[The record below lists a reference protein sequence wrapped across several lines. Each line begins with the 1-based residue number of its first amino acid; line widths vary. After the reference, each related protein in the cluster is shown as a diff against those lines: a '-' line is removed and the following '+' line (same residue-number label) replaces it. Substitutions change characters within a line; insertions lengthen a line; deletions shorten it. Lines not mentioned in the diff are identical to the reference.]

1 MRMMRQSAMCI
12 RRRRPVPSMPV
23 PISAVVGGSVAL
35 VEERN
40 GIADVNVIYETDT
53 STQAVGM
60 RLRLIG

>member
-1 MRMMRQSAMCI
+1 
-12 RRRRPVPSMPV
+12 MPV

-40 GIADVNVIYETDT
+40 GIADVNVICETDT

-60 RLRLIG
+60 RLRLPG